1 MAPITTHG
9 SDVKMPHTVRRARQQ
24 GFAYMWALMMVL
36 IMSIYLAK
44 VGEAWHNRIQRSK
57 EEELLRIGAEIKMA
71 VKRYSENNIGD
82 NPATAYPKSLQDLVQ
97 DPRVPFPKRYLRK
110 AYQDPITGDDWSYIG
125 APGGGFA
132 GVASKSPKKPLKT
145 ANFPEDAQ
153 GFTEAKSYQEWR
165 FAHWPN
171 RGGGR
176 R

>member
-1 MAPITTHG
+1 MAPTTIPGEKVSKQRFAHQ
-9 SDVKMPHTVRRARQQ
+9 QQ

-36 IMSIYLAK
+36 IMSIYLAQ
-44 VGEAWHNRIQRSK
+44 VGEAWQNRIQRSK
-57 EEELLRIGAEIKMA
+57 EEELLRIGAEIKTA
-71 VKRYSENNIGD
+71 VKRYTENNIGD
-82 NPATAYPKSLQDLVQ
+82 NPQTAYPKTLQDLVQ

-110 AYQDPITGDDWSYIG
+110 AYKDPITDDDWTYIG
-125 APGGGFA
+125 APGGGFV

-145 ANFPEDAQ
+145 ANFPEDAL
-153 GFTEAKSYQEWR
+153 GFAEAKSYQDWR